1 MYASSARFRSSSK
14 TRLTLSLLSG
24 RARIA
29 ASSCRRRR
37 LMFPSIF
44 PDCSRSARISL
55 STSIQRGANPL
66 SLSIWLT
73 MRVSCGTKAFSPNS
87 CRFPLPGNF
96 LKSPP
101 FHRHLN
107 LFFNIVGHYVSL
119 NGPLHNSTTRRS
131 GRQFRRIGR
140 TQRKTRKLTAHFR
153 CTIQRVWH

>member
-44 PDCSRSARISL
+44 PDCSRSERISL

-73 MRVSCGTKAFSPNS
+73 MRVYFQLL
-87 CRFPLPGNF
+87 PLPLAGQ
-96 LKSPP
+96 LIEVTP

-119 NGPLHNSTTRRS
+119 NGPLHNPTTRRS